1 VSLHNS
7 YLAVL
12 SALFAL
18 VFAIMIHSLAR
29 HRRACRNASFSGPG
43 GSVQYLWAMV
53 PVAILAGIDFALI
66 EAPAELRAQ
75 APAKIELAAAS
86 LRCCRWRP
94 QRLRR
99 ATPKASLR
107 ADRRPFNEPR
117 LRA

>member
-75 APAKIELAAAS
+75 APAKIELAAAQPALLS
-86 LRCCRWRP
+86 VAA
-94 QRLRR
+94 
-99 ATPKASLR
+99 ATASASDAEGLATSR
-107 ADRRPFNEPR
+107 SQAVQ
-117 LRA
+117 